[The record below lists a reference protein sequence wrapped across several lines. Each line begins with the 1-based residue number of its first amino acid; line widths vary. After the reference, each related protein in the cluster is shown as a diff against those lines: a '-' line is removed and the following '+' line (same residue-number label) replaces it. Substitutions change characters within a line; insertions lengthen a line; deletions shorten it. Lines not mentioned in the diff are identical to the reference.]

1 MPDPAMRGVVSI
13 SVDADASSSPS
24 TAARDDVLSV
34 VIELLDRF
42 HTHRIAATWA
52 FHDPAGTSLAAR
64 RITSDM
70 PGQEVALQ
78 VAASDSQGDL
88 SRGEVLRT
96 IVRRLQS
103 AAAAGVSITSLA
115 ATGDWNARNI
125 DLLTK
130 QGISIIR
137 AQALATGPASA
148 GARQGIAKLD
158 GDGAHAV
165 CHGLWHVPVSIS
177 LHGGGWIANR
187 IQLVR
192 LAHRLNRAARAADCA
207 TCGSTP
213 RQWPQATCR
222 TRCAPWTAFC
232 GTSTDCA
239 TSTASISKPCVAR
252 PSVCCPSG
260 ARLPSRYCAPPDGA
274 SLVPRLWPLGSHLL
288 SKRRPAQIKQ
298 HRPADDHADIH
309 GAAGAG
315 AAERQTQC

>member
-192 LAHRLNRAARAADCA
+192 LAHRLNRAAARGGLCHVRIDAAAMAAGDVPHTLRTMDRFLRHLDRLCHERRINIETLRGTAERLLPKRSAAAQSILRAA
-207 TCGSTP
+207 
-213 RQWPQATCR
+213 
-222 TRCAPWTAFC
+222 
-232 GTSTDCA
+232 
-239 TSTASISKPCVAR
+239 
-252 PSVCCPSG
+252 
-260 ARLPSRYCAPPDGA
+260 
-274 SLVPRLWPLGSHLL
+274 
-288 SKRRPAQIKQ
+288 
-298 HRPADDHADIH
+298 
-309 GAAGAG
+309 
-315 AAERQTQC
+315 